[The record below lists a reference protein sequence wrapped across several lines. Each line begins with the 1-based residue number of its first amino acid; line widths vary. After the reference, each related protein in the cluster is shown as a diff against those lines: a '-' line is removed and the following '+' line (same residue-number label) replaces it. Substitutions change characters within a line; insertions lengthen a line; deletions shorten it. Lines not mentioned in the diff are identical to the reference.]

1 MPTLTLTRDP
11 AGGSVLIVA
20 EGMPAGARLLRTD
33 RNGSTAVRL
42 LEGQVPRDG
51 YLSTRDYEA
60 ALSGSI
66 QYRMGGVQATTRL
79 DATAFPF
86 TGAGAD
92 RIHVVTLPY
101 LGVELP
107 LTLSIDLESDSSST
121 EHPIIGRPD
130 SIGVV
135 GPLRLATGS
144 LAFLALDRATAL
156 AIRNVYASG
165 AVVLLRSAPVTDD
178 ALTTPGPDLYHVAS
192 RVSIRSDDG
201 ENGEQSYTV
210 TVDVVEKAR
219 PATSRV
225 GDSGWTFAALAAT
238 GLTFDQLTDLGVTFN
253 QLALGD
259 PR

>member
-11 AGGSVLIVA
+11 VGGSVLIVA

-33 RNGSTAVRL
+33 RNGGAPVRL

-60 ALSGSI
+60 ALAGPI

-79 DATAFPF
+79 DATQFPY

-107 LTLSIDLESDSSST
+107 LTLSIDLSSDSSST
-121 EHPIIGRPD
+121 ELPIIGRAD
-130 SIGVV
+130 SVGVV
-135 GPLRLATGS
+135 GPLRLATGT
-144 LAFLALDRATAL
+144 LQFLALDRATAL
-156 AIRNVYASG
+156 AIRNVYQSG
-165 AVVLLRSAPVTDD
+165 AVVLLRSAPVVEES
-178 ALTTPGPDLYHVAS
+178 LTSPGPDLYHVAT
-192 RVSIRSDDG
+192 RVTIRSEDDVP
-201 ENGEQSYTV
+201 GEQAYTV
-210 TVDVVEKAR
+210 GVEFVEKAR
-219 PATSRV
+219 PGTSRV
-225 GDSGWTFAALAAT
+225 GDVGWTFNALKAT

-253 QLALGD
+253 QLALED